1 MKRRQLLT
9 GFVAGGAFT
18 AANAYLWQKAADS
31 FSPATADD
39 PLVNA
44 EPSND
49 RETLID
55 LTEVDPND
63 KPDVAAEAIEASA
76 NTVADAQGAA
86 PKKAEDYLDKVRN
99 FEHEFVD
106 DIFLNETESKTL
118 HSVLLRLRGVE
129 RSVGHGNYNLISFD
143 QAIKFAKRFSAVGEF
158 TTSELN
164 FLEQVFFTQA
174 SDYGF
179 LGEKVSTELTASIK
193 VGDTKK
199 IPYSGH
205 YVYRG
210 EAENYYQKLK
220 KDVGDSIILT
230 SGIRSN
236 VKQMHLFLAKC
247 VKSNYNLSK
256 ASRSLA
262 PPGHSYHGIGDF
274 DVGKIGWG
282 TANFTDE
289 FSSTDEFKRMQ
300 DLGYVKIRYTADNR
314 FGVRYEPWH
323 IKVV

>member
-1 MKRRQLLT
+1 VKRRDLLT

-18 AANAYLWQKAADS
+18 AANAYLWQKAANS

-44 EPSND
+44 EPSSD

-55 LTEVDPND
+55 VLELDAND
-63 KPDVAAEAIEASA
+63 KPDAAAQAIEASVE
-76 NTVADAQGAA
+76 TLADSNRVE

-99 FEHEFVD
+99 FEDEFSD
-106 DIFLNETESKTL
+106 DIHLSESEAKVM

-143 QAIKFAKRFSAVGEF
+143 QAIKFAKRFSSVGQF
-158 TTSELN
+158 TPQELN
-164 FLEQVFFTQA
+164 FIEKIFFTQA
-174 SDYGF
+174 ADYGF

-193 VGDTKK
+193 VADTKK

-210 EAENYYQKLK
+210 EAESYYQKLK

-236 VKQMHLFLAKC
+236 VKQMHLFLAKG

-262 PPGHSYHGIGDF
+262 PPGHSYHGVGDF

-282 TANFTDE
+282 NANFTDE
-289 FSSTDEFKRMQ
+289 FSKTDEFKRMQ